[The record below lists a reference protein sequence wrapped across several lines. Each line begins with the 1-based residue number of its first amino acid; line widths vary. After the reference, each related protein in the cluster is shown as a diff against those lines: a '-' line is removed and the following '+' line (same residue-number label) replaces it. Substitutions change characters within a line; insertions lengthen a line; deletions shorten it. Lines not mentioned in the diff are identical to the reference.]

1 MADNLTTQEDL
12 KNKVIKEMDG
22 LFESRNKTP
31 RESLAAAQEKSV
43 KEVIGINE
51 EIALNAKRLI
61 LKTLKDIIKP
71 QPFYIHPIDV
81 AKVVESLV
89 TAYKNLKSN

>member
-12 KNKVIKEMDG
+12 KNKVIKEMDE

-31 RESLAAAQEKSV
+31 RESLAAAQEESV
-43 KEVIGINE
+43 KVIGINE

-61 LKTLKDIIKP
+61 LKTLKDITKP
-71 QPFYIHPIDV
+71 QPFYINPIDV
-81 AKVVESLV
+81 AKAVESLV

>member
-12 KNKVIKEMDG
+12 KNKVIKEMDE

-31 RESLAAAQEKSV
+31 RESLAAAQEESV
-43 KEVIGINE
+43 KVIGINE

-61 LKTLKDIIKP
+61 LKTLKDITKP
-71 QPFYIHPIDV
+71 QPSYIHPIDV
-81 AKVVESLV
+81 AKAVESLV
-89 TAYKNLKSN
+89 AAYKNLKRN

>member
-12 KNKVIKEMDG
+12 KNKVIKEMDE

-31 RESLAAAQEKSV
+31 RESLAAAQEESV
-43 KEVIGINE
+43 KVIGINE

-61 LKTLKDIIKP
+61 LKTLKDITKP
-71 QPFYIHPIDV
+71 QPSYINPIDV
-81 AKVVESLV
+81 AKAVESLV

>member
-12 KNKVIKEMDG
+12 KNKVIKEMDE

-31 RESLAAAQEKSV
+31 RESLAAAQEESV
-43 KEVIGINE
+43 KVIGINE

-61 LKTLKDIIKP
+61 LKTLKDITKP
-71 QPFYIHPIDV
+71 QPSYIHPIDV
-81 AKVVESLV
+81 AKAVESLV